1 MIYLLRIPKINDYR
15 LTKEECKNFG
25 IDWVEGETNFE
36 LVLISCQ
43 PEDLS
48 TTIEDSL
55 GVISAKRV
63 EGNTWEIK
71 GYDELRSNLDVVF
84 NEYGVIHILVE
95 QLDYTALERFC
106 SKPSVAMRMCQY
118 CF

>member
-1 MIYLLRIPKINDYR
+1 MIGKYSLSIGVSRNHAHFIFLFIS
-15 LTKEECKNFG
+15 
-25 IDWVEGETNFE
+25 NFE

-71 GYDELRSNLDVVF
+71 GYDELRNNLDVV
-84 NEYGVIHILVE
+84 L
-95 QLDYTALERFC
+95 
-106 SKPSVAMRMCQY
+106 S
-118 CF
+118 